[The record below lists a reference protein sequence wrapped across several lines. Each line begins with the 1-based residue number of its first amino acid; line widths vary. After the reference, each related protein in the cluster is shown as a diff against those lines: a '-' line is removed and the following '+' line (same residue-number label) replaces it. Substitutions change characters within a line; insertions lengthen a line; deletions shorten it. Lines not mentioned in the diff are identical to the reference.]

1 MSDIP
6 KEFICPITLC
16 IMKDPVLMPDGQT
29 YERSAIEKH
38 LQVSPLS
45 PLTKQPLDMK
55 DATPNYALKSLIEN
69 YLKVGKMPE
78 MPKNSA
84 KIGQNST
91 PEIDSFKAEVI
102 ENPKNDKEV
111 FVNVT
116 INPKKNNS
124 RRPLLLISMIDV
136 SGSMSCSASNDMNGV
151 ENACFTR
158 LALVKHSLKTVAS
171 TLSENDKMCLI
182 TFSNKAVTQLEAT
195 NVDKKGKQKIFDEI
209 GKMRASG
216 STNIWDALRLGI
228 LVSQRFENYNT
239 CLMLFT
245 DGEPNINPPMGIVPS
260 LREVI
265 SDLKNINF
273 TISTFAF

>member
-102 ENPKNDKEV
+102 ENQKM
-111 FVNVT
+111 
-116 INPKKNNS
+116 IKKY
-124 RRPLLLISMIDV
+124 L
-136 SGSMSCSASNDMNGV
+136 
-151 ENACFTR
+151 
-158 LALVKHSLKTVAS
+158 
-171 TLSENDKMCLI
+171 
-182 TFSNKAVTQLEAT
+182 
-195 NVDKKGKQKIFDEI
+195 
-209 GKMRASG
+209 
-216 STNIWDALRLGI
+216 
-228 LVSQRFENYNT
+228 
-239 CLMLFT
+239 LMLQ
-245 DGEPNINPPMGIVPS
+245 
-260 LREVI
+260 
-265 SDLKNINF
+265 
-273 TISTFAF
+273 